1 MKTSSIFWGVFFLAI
16 GVLLLLGNYT
26 NFSFSWD
33 TVWKFWPTV
42 LVLIGIS
49 ILVKN
54 KTGKIIVAALAALVL
69 AFTIYASV
77 SATTNLFNNDFEL
90 NFGEGT
96 PLYDTTYF
104 SKEYTDSVKTAVL
117 NFSAGAGNF
126 KILGSTEKLFDFT
139 SEGSK
144 NNYDLKMKL
153 DEDNSH
159 ADIQFKMKN
168 TKFNLGTKNYKNLV
182 EMSLNTKP
190 DWELNFGIGAA
201 SVDLDLTPYK
211 ISKLDIDMG
220 AAKLKIKLGDLSEV
234 TRVDI
239 DAGASDIEILIPD
252 SVGCEINSDA
262 ALSNRNYEGFVKT
275 NKDIYRNEDFD
286 KYSKKIYID
295 IDCGVSSIEV
305 KRY

>member
-126 KILGSTEKLFDFT
+126 
-139 SEGSK
+139 
-144 NNYDLKMKL
+144 
-153 DEDNSH
+153 
-159 ADIQFKMKN
+159 
-168 TKFNLGTKNYKNLV
+168 
-182 EMSLNTKP
+182 
-190 DWELNFGIGAA
+190 
-201 SVDLDLTPYK
+201 
-211 ISKLDIDMG
+211 
-220 AAKLKIKLGDLSEV
+220 
-234 TRVDI
+234 
-239 DAGASDIEILIPD
+239 
-252 SVGCEINSDA
+252 
-262 ALSNRNYEGFVKT
+262 
-275 NKDIYRNEDFD
+275 
-286 KYSKKIYID
+286 
-295 IDCGVSSIEV
+295 
-305 KRY
+305 